1 MREESG
7 AHMDFQSIV
16 CALDRHS
23 GLISAIGLILAGT
36 GLLLTLYYLQL
47 YQSQIRS
54 DKNEQQ
60 RLAWERILKL
70 LHQIA
75 IWSAAANLSSATRS
89 PLIQQQGFVPPEIA
103 ARYGPASETLF
114 GYWLQLKVELD
125 IMPPSDIID
134 NIRTFIQQYDLNTDL
149 RASAQF
155 GTDLLPL
162 TAAVRPLARRPTS

>member
-1 MREESG
+1 
-7 AHMDFQSIV
+7 MDFHSILR
-16 CALDRHS
+16 ALEQYS
-23 GLISAIGLILAGT
+23 GLISAIGLILAAI

-47 YQSQIRS
+47 YQSQLRS
-54 DKNEQQ
+54 DRNEQQ

-75 IWSAAANLSSATRS
+75 IWSAAANLSSVTHS

-114 GYWLQLKVELD
+114 AYWLQLKVELS
-125 IMPPSDIID
+125 IMPPFTIID
-134 NIRTFIQQYDLNTDL
+134 NIRAFIQQYDLSTDL

-155 GTDLLPL
+155 GADLLPL
-162 TAAVRPLARRPTS
+162 TTAVRPLAQRPAS